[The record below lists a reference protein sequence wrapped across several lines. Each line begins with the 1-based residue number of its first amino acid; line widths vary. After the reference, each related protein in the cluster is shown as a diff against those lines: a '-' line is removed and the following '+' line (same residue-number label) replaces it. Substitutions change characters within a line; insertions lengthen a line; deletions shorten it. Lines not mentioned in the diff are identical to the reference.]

1 LWSIALNTDNTI
13 LVEEAAVI
21 QPLIDVLLATYN
33 GERFLSE
40 QLESLC
46 AQSYRNFRLLV
57 SDDGSCD
64 ATLAIVESFAA
75 KLPSGCVRWVENPHR
90 GCGPA
95 RNFEVLMSA
104 SRGDALANWVA
115 FCDQDDVWLHQKL
128 ERLAEE
134 MGLLEAEDPNIPC
147 LVHTDLRVVD
157 DQLCTIAPSFVVQQ
171 GIDIEK
177 VSLPTLLSVNCVTGC
192 AMMVNRALLDIAL
205 PIPRDVVMHDW
216 WCALLSCAG
225 RRSFIAESL
234 VLYRQ
239 HGGNQIG
246 AKGRSLNDRF
256 GRALRDGKATLRR
269 VIALGG
275 ATVRQATALEIRLRD
290 SGRPATDV
298 ETYLRWRSRPLWAR
312 VLSSRCYYQGPTLD
326 NLCRLL
332 LW

>member
-1 LWSIALNTDNTI
+1 MTAHTI
-13 LVEEAAVI
+13 LVKEAAVDK
-21 QPLIDVLLATYN
+21 PLIDVLLATYN
-33 GERFLSE
+33 GERFLHA

-75 KLPSGCVRWVENPHR
+75 HLPSGGVRWVENPQP
-90 GCGPA
+90 GSGPA
-95 RNFEVLMSA
+95 RNFEVLMNA
-104 SRGDALANWVA
+104 SRGDGLAHWVA

-128 ERLAEE
+128 ERLVKE
-134 MGLLEAEDPNIPC
+134 MELLEVEAPNTPC

-157 DQLCTIAPSFVVQQ
+157 DQLRTIAPSFVMQQ
-171 GIDIEK
+171 GIDIDR

-192 AMMVNRALLDIAL
+192 AMMVNRTLLDIAL

-216 WCALLSCAG
+216 WCALLSCTG
-225 RRSFIAESL
+225 RRSFIAEQL

-246 AKGRSLNDRF
+246 AKGRSLGDRF
-256 GRALRDGKATLRR
+256 SRALRGGRATLRR
-269 VIALGG
+269 VLTLGR
-275 ATVRQATALEIRLRD
+275 ATVRQAAALEVRLRD
-290 SGRPATDV
+290 SGRAMPEV
-298 ETYLRWRSRPLWAR
+298 EKYLGWRARPLWGR